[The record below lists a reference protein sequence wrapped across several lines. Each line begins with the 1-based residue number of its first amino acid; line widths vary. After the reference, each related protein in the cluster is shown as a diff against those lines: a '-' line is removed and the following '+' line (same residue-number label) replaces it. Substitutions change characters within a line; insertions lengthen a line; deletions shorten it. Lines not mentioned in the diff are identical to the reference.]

1 LTVPTKASLFV
12 PCFVD
17 QLLPEGA
24 VDTVLRRIGYAVCG
38 EVFHYINWQI
48 KIIEYFLNAC
58 LVASR
63 PITPMV

>member
-1 LTVPTKASLFV
+1 
-12 PCFVD
+12 VD

-24 VDTVLRRIGYAVCG
+24 VDTVLRRIGYAVDG